1 MRCLPKPNVNDND
14 WKKQE
19 TVDEQK
25 KKNNCTIV
33 RVIIKNKN
41 ERNIKK
47 KINFEQ
53 NKNEVKDSS

>member
-53 NKNEVKDSS
+53 NKNEVKK